1 MIDKK
6 HLWKR
11 SNRWWVR
18 IKVPDKVRPIL
29 MKRQLTKNLYT
40 SDLQEAIRRKHKVV
54 AMLKEQIYLAE
65 KRIEGTYESL
75 SKETNYFMM
84 LSNQESMQRV
94 MLKLVMIQK
103 RKTMN
108 YCLKTSMKI
117 T

>member
-18 IKVPDKVRPIL
+18 VKVPDKVRHIL

-54 AMLKEQIYLAE
+54 AMLKEQIYLTE
-65 KRIEGTYESL
+65 KRIDGTYE
-75 SKETNYFMM
+75 
-84 LSNQESMQRV
+84 
-94 MLKLVMIQK
+94 
-103 RKTMN
+103 
-108 YCLKTSMKI
+108 
-117 T
+117 

>member
-18 IKVPDKVRPIL
+18 IKVPDRVRHIL

-65 KRIEGTYESL
+65 KRIDGTYFVRKSSL
-75 SKETNYFMM
+75 NKQIS
-84 LSNQESMQRV
+84 
-94 MLKLVMIQK
+94 KLVQIP
-103 RKTMN
+103 
-108 YCLKTSMKI
+108 SI
-117 T
+117 I